1 MLDHVHFAL
10 IAGWLL
16 LAIAGLLWVMACA
29 IVANKMER
37 EGVVFWKAFVACLLM
52 TPLIGVITIGVARL
66 MRPSRPLV
74 PTVTR
79 GL

>member
-1 MLDHVHFAL
+1 MLNHIHFAV

-16 LAIAGLLWVMACA
+16 LAIASLLWVVACA

-37 EGVVFWKAFVACLLM
+37 EGVIFWKAFVACFLM
-52 TPLIGVITIGVARL
+52 TPLLGLLTLGVARL

-74 PTVTR
+74 QTATR
-79 GL
+79 VS